1 MRNAATSITKPT
13 YRADALPSQSAIMT
27 GFTVEFALWSL
38 IGVGSFA
45 LRLWNLGGA
54 PLTNIEAAN
63 ALSSLALAHGESVST
78 HNPVFTALQ
87 SFIFSL
93 FGATDFSARLP
104 IAIIGIL
111 LCLAPALLRRQIGPK
126 RALIFGGL
134 LALSP
139 TLIFASRQ
147 AEGALL
153 GWALAFALWCCWQRG
168 ASRAT
173 LILAGLLLACGIDAV
188 APAIILLVAFGMDV
202 LGTRSGKLPLPVTRT
217 DLLLGAA
224 AFLLAS
230 TGFLWRLSGLG
241 DAFNGFAMWPLSLSA
256 ESLIGFPRLVVGSLV
271 YEPFILLCA
280 VCGVVLLF
288 VQRRFSLR
296 EAGWLV
302 WIVLSLV
309 LLGINS
315 SRDAVGLVPLVIG
328 GAAYAAM
335 TLVPL
340 FESPET
346 EEVYDYPRHAE
357 GVVFALSVIMLV
369 YAYMGLSMYGAQHT
383 NSWLFTSL
391 LGFMMVAGIGVIA
404 TLTYNAIVATR
415 GIGLALGLCLL
426 LYTISTGYAL
436 TQTHATNPGEAYI
449 AEASDDGIRDLVRT
463 IQTASTRAYG
473 DPNSIPIQVLDT
485 APSSLRWA
493 LRDQNNVTYVS
504 HAENAPALL
513 TSINRRPDEGT
524 YAYMGSAFRITAS
537 ASLDNIRCASVA
549 ANDQLDCTPLARWL
563 TQRTFDKRVITRWIF
578 WMRSDI
584 AQKANGQQY

>member
-1 MRNAATSITKPT
+1 MRNAATLITKPT
-13 YRADALPSQSAIMT
+13 YRADALPSQSAIVT

-63 ALSSLALAHGESVST
+63 ALSSLVLAHGESVST
-78 HNPVFTALQ
+78 HNPVFTTLQAL
-87 SFIFSL
+87 IFSL

-104 IAIIGIL
+104 IAIVGIL

-153 GWALAFALWCCWQRG
+153 GWALALALWCCWQRR
-168 ASRAT
+168 SIRAA
-173 LILAGLLLACGIDAV
+173 LVFAGLLLACGIDAI
-188 APAIILLVAFGMDV
+188 APAIILLVAIGVDI
-202 LGTRSGKLPLPVTRT
+202 LATRSRKLSLPITRT
-217 DLLLGAA
+217 DLLLGGAT
-224 AFLLAS
+224 FLLAS
-230 TGFLWRLSGLG
+230 TGLLWRLSGLG
-241 DAFNGFAMWPLSLSA
+241 DAFNGFAMWPLTLSA
-256 ESLIGFPRLVVGSLV
+256 TSLIGFPRLVIGSLV
-271 YEPFILLCA
+271 YEPLILLCA
-280 VCGVVLLF
+280 VGGVVSLLLW
-288 VQRRFSLR
+288 RRLSVR
-296 EAGWLV
+296 EASWLV
-302 WIVLSLV
+302 WIGLSLI

-328 GAAYAAM
+328 AAAYAGI

-340 FESPET
+340 LEAPGSDEA
-346 EEVYDYPRHAE
+346 YDYPRHAE

-369 YAYMGLSMYGAQHT
+369 YAYMGLSMYSAQHT
-383 NSWLFTSL
+383 SSWLFTSL
-391 LGFMMVAGIGVIA
+391 LGLMMVAGIGVIA
-404 TLTYNAIVATR
+404 TLTYNASVAMR
-415 GIGLALGLCLL
+415 GVGLALGTCLL
-426 LYTISTGYAL
+426 LYTVSTGYAL

-449 AEASDDGIRDLVRT
+449 GEAGDDGIRDLVRT
-463 IQTASTRAYG
+463 IQTASTRAYS

-485 APSSLRWA
+485 APPSLRWA
-493 LRDQNNVTYVS
+493 LRDQNGATYVS
-504 HAENAPALL
+504 HAENAPVVL

-524 YAYMGSAFRITAS
+524 YAYVGSAFRIAAS
-537 ASLDNIRCASVA
+537 ASLDNIRCASTT
-549 ANDQLDCTPLARWL
+549 NDQLDCTPLARWL
-563 TQRTFDKRVITRWIF
+563 TQRTFDERVITRWIF

-584 AQKANGQQY
+584 AQKTNGQQY